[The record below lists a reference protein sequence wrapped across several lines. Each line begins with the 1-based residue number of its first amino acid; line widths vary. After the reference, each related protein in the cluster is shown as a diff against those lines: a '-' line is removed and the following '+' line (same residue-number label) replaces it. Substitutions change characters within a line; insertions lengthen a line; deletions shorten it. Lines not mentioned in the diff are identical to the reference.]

1 MSSRPQLAVVRWL
14 ALAFTCATAMAAAA
28 TATPDLRGVWQINT
42 GTTLHP
48 RAGGPVPLSPE
59 GKALYERNQRAIAA
73 GDRSI
78 DLTARCASPGAPG
91 IMLLSY
97 PFEILQQPDH
107 IVFLFQW
114 NQLFRQIVMTGQRDE
129 YVLPSA
135 MGYSLG
141 RWQNDSLLIET
152 TDFTDKT
159 FLDSTGLPHSDHLK
173 LTERLRLLGGGKQ
186 LELRLTVDDP
196 QMYTRPWEAVLRFA
210 RLARATL
217 AEDVCLDRVEAGR
230 PAIESPAQQR
240 QQPPR
245 PVR

>member
-1 MSSRPQLAVVRWL
+1 VRSSGPKLAVIRLL
-14 ALAFTCATAMAAAA
+14 ALTFSCATAMAVA
-28 TATPDLRGVWQINT
+28 ATPDLRGVWQIDA
-42 GTTLHP
+42 GATLHTVD
-48 RAGGPVPLSPE
+48 GGAVPLSAE
-59 GKALYERNQRAIAA
+59 GRALYDRNQRAIAG

-78 DLTARCASPGAPG
+78 DLTARCASPGAPR
-91 IMLLSY
+91 IMLLPY

-114 NQLFRQIVMTGQRDE
+114 NQVFRQIVMTGQRDE

-152 TDFTDKT
+152 TDFANKT

-173 LTERLRLLGGGKQ
+173 LTERLRLLRVGKQ

-196 QMYTRPWEAVLRFA
+196 QMYTRPWEALLRFA
-210 RLARATL
+210 RLPRAALT
-217 AEDVCLDRVEAGR
+217 EDVCLDRVAAGR
-230 PAIESPAQQR
+230 PAVESPAQRR
-240 QQPPR
+240 QPSR
-245 PVR
+245 PAH